1 MLIDLFLFLFSLI
14 KEVDSFQMIRYTF
27 SSFLG
32 DQRCPPKQFQNKILL
47 CILAASSY
55 KSYIIVHHYVSL
67 SSLLR

>member
-47 CILAASSY
+47 CILAASSLL
-55 KSYIIVHHYVSL
+55 SYALTRKLKALMACVN
-67 SSLLR
+67 

>member
-55 KSYIIVHHYVSL
+55 KS
-67 SSLLR
+67 